1 MSVSGSTTSYRAGP
15 LSPSSPAAGSCK
27 ATQPLLSGIDHTPQT
42 PTSPPLMSVGSQNYA
57 SSFTTT
63 QASPGQTTT
72 SQTAPLSSPPS
83 STPMSTQLSQQP
95 TVAATNSFPT
105 PASSVSG
112 HLMGTASA
120 EDLENAEKSGARIQ
134 GQDSGSM
141 ADSMT
146 MGDSG
151 HHRSDHDRQR
161 GGEGK
166 TKLNDSTTVKD
177 EDAMDV
183 DGGAGISRDE
193 GEFSLSSLE
202 KDFGPAFHLCK
213 TSHTMTG
220 PDPSW
225 DLVSLYGLGPIA
237 KSVARTDPVTGEKI
251 NRLRKSYEGKL
262 KGLGLAGR
270 NKPVKHDPGAPG
282 GLRDL
287 TMWPEEEWQNQ
298 KVSGKEIRVADL
310 DSAFYKLQ
318 MKAMK
323 MEPGTVP
330 NHEFWEDA
338 LGHEK
343 PPKHPGPGDSKKV
356 SGAATPNAAR
366 QPSQPNGTPTATEP
380 ERTRP
385 SRGRKRHYDDNSFVG
400 YGEGYVDDD
409 DDALYSNSESGKK
422 RRKKDNIPRGP
433 PPIPERSGSYG
444 VGMFGIGA
452 R

>member
-183 DGGAGISRDE
+183 DGGAGISREE

-213 TSHTMTG
+213 TCKVS
-220 PDPSW
+220 PWRSFSPSNIYT
-225 DLVSLYGLGPIA
+225 LVSLLGCGR
-237 KSVARTDPVTGEKI
+237 VLTRC
-251 NRLRKSYEGKL
+251 SY
-262 KGLGLAGR
+262 
-270 NKPVKHDPGAPG
+270 
-282 GLRDL
+282 
-287 TMWPEEEWQNQ
+287 
-298 KVSGKEIRVADL
+298 S
-310 DSAFYKLQ
+310 
-318 MKAMK
+318 
-323 MEPGTVP
+323 
-330 NHEFWEDA
+330 
-338 LGHEK
+338 
-343 PPKHPGPGDSKKV
+343 
-356 SGAATPNAAR
+356 
-366 QPSQPNGTPTATEP
+366 
-380 ERTRP
+380 
-385 SRGRKRHYDDNSFVG
+385 
-400 YGEGYVDDD
+400 
-409 DDALYSNSESGKK
+409 
-422 RRKKDNIPRGP
+422 
-433 PPIPERSGSYG
+433 
-444 VGMFGIGA
+444 
-452 R
+452 